1 MTGAGQSRVVS
12 VGIGGLVNFCAGI
25 EVQGIKAIK
34 ALVAFMGVL
43 LVAGLAVLGWGLSNA
58 KGGAKSKAAPATVA
72 TASEQF
78 GTLAVPVPAGARV
91 EQTLVVGE
99 RVVVRMSGAG
109 GERLLVLDPA
119 EGKMVGSFVL
129 TPEAPAGR

>member
-1 MTGAGQSRVVS
+1 M
-12 VGIGGLVNFCAGI
+12 GI

-34 ALVAFMGVL
+34 ALVAFMGIL
-43 LVAGLAVLGWGLSNA
+43 LVAGLAVLGWGLSNTS
-58 KGGAKSKAAPATVA
+58 KSVGKSKPATLAAPVVGAA
-72 TASEQF
+72 F
-78 GTLAVPVPAGARV
+78 GTLAIPVPAGSRV

-99 RVVVRMSGAG
+99 RVVVRLSGAG

-119 EGKMVGSFVL
+119 EGQVMGSFVL